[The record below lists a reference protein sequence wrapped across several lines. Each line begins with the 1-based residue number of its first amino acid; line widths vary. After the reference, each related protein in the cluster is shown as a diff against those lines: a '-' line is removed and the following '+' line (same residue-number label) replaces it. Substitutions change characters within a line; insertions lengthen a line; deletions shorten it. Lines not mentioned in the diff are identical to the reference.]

1 MKARSETRA
10 NVHSGRMKYTD
21 FLHALSDQHNGINN
35 KLQLNAKTLMQLSL
49 FWSFMLTERRIQ
61 TSNVNGLTFISC
73 SLLNVTAAP

>member
-21 FLHALSDQHNGINN
+21 FLHALSDQHNI
-35 KLQLNAKTLMQLSL
+35 AAECKTLMQLSL
-49 FWSFMLTERRIQ
+49 FWSFMLTERRVQ

-73 SLLNVTAAP
+73 SLLNVRAAP